1 MKKPRPNALGLCKHD
16 ALVGHN
22 HLDNAF
28 VTYIILTCRV
38 LFRHVMLGH
47 IAMLLLTEK
56 SQRRLNPISLN
67 DAKPIVSQVNNSAY
81 AQVWRK
87 LVGI

>member
-1 MKKPRPNALGLCKHD
+1 MSSTIPACH
-16 ALVGHN
+16 AWS
-22 HLDNAF
+22 
-28 VTYIILTCRV
+28 Y
-38 LFRHVMLGH
+38 RHV
-47 IAMLLLTEK
+47 IINRK
-56 SQRRLNPISLN
+56 SQRRLIPISPN